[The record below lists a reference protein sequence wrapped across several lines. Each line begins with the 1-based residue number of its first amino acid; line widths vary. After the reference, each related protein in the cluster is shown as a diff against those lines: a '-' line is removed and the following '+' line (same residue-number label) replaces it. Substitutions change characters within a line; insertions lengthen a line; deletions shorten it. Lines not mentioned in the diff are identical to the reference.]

1 MKNGEGAAAV
11 GYRDLNGYYRALFG
25 GKVYRIA
32 LSTPF
37 TCPNR
42 DGAKGTG
49 GCAFCA
55 EGSGAFAARGDLA
68 AQLQAAKARVAAKFP
83 KGEKRRFIAYFQTG
97 TGTYGDLDLQRELFT
112 RALAD
117 EEVAGL
123 SVATRPDALSDGS
136 VALFRELAEKKPVWV
151 ELGLQTARDDV
162 RDRMNCRYAAAD
174 FEDAVRRLR
183 AASLPAVAHLILGLP
198 GESHEDEIES
208 VRFIARCGAA
218 GVKFHL
224 LHVLRGTAL
233 ADMPYSP
240 LTLEEYVY
248 RVTDLLRYLPKDV
261 VVHRLTGDG
270 AKKDLIAPLWS
281 ADKKRV
287 LNAIAR
293 RIREAGIEQGEK
305 A

>member
-1 MKNGEGAAAV
+1 M
-11 GYRDLNGYYRALFG
+11 FG

-42 DGAKGTG
+42 DGSKGTG
-49 GCAFCA
+49 GCAFCR
-55 EGSGAFAARGDLA
+55 EGSGAFAARGDLD

-83 KGEKRRFIAYFQTG
+83 KGEKRRYVAYFQTG
-97 TGTYGDLDLQRELFT
+97 TGTYGPLEVQ
-112 RALAD
+112 RALFSRALND
-117 EEVAGL
+117 PEVVGL

-136 VALFRELAEKKPVWV
+136 VALLRDLSAAKPVWV
-151 ELGLQTARDDV
+151 ELGLQTVRDEV
-162 RDRMNCRYAAAD
+162 RDRMNCRYTAAD
-174 FEDAVRRLR
+174 FEDAARRLR
-183 AASLPAVAHLILGLP
+183 AASLPVVAHLILGLP
-198 GESHEDEIES
+198 GADHESEIES

-240 LTLEEYVY
+240 LTMEEYVY
-248 RVTDLLRYLPKDV
+248 RVTDLLRYLPKDT

-270 AKKDLIAPLWS
+270 ARKDLIAPLWS

-287 LNAIAR
+287 LNAVSR
-293 RIREAGIEQGEK
+293 RIREEGIEQGEL